1 MYCTLVPTKVGCLE
15 GWCDYEKK
23 EDTKDNVMFSSAA
36 EPTKKVLYFTFCCRE
51 KYTFTA
57 NIKLSKKLSPNFL
70 LTRHLLT

>member
-1 MYCTLVPTKVGCLE
+1 MLYTVLSFPPKLGALKAGAIT
-15 GWCDYEKK
+15 EKK

-57 NIKLSKKLSPNFL
+57 NI
-70 LTRHLLT
+70 